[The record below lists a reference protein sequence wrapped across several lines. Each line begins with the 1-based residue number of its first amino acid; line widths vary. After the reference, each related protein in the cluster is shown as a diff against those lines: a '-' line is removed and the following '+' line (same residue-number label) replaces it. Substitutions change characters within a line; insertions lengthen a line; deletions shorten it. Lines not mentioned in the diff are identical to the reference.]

1 MTGKTG
7 IEEERTEEMQEY
19 LQEISRQIKF
29 IKGMDSG
36 RTCFGGCFFVP
47 NSHIIFEKM
56 HRINKKGNDNA
67 SAEKESKWISK
78 R

>member
-1 MTGKTG
+1 MKKIGRRRCRSICKKSAG
-7 IEEERTEEMQEY
+7 
-19 LQEISRQIKF
+19 QIKY

-47 NSHIIFEKM
+47 DSHIIFEKM
-56 HRINKKGNDNA
+56 HRINKKRNDNA
-67 SAEKESKWISK
+67 LAEKESKWISK